1 MKSNT
6 FRMPVRRATAV
17 AAAAALAVGPVAL
30 AAPARATGGGDGRAS
45 AVVLRT
51 GLDVSL
57 LDKSVR
63 VPLKAS
69 LNEVQAPASAERT
82 ALTVQL
88 EGVDQGRPFSV
99 LQAEVAAAEATADRD
114 GAAARAEL
122 AGARVHIPGLPL
134 LPLVEVGQV
143 TSEAVCEAGK
153 KPVARAHVPGSVTVL
168 GRKTTLTA
176 GGTTAVAVPGV
187 GVVTLGLSRTAT
199 ASGTAAATAL
209 ELDVSVNPLKLN
221 VAEVDGTLTLAEA
234 TCATP
239 AGEPVAEPSVKTAP
253 PDVRPQTG
261 GEAAEPSD
269 DLAATGGDTS
279 TPWFAAGSVVLL
291 AAGAAAVALSRRHAP
306 H

>member
-1 MKSNT
+1 
-6 FRMPVRRATAV
+6 MPVRRSTAA

-30 AAPARATGGGDGRAS
+30 AAPAQATGAGDGRAS

-69 LNEVQAPASAERT
+69 LNEVQAPASAEKT

-88 EGVDQGRPFSV
+88 EGVDQGRPFNV
-99 LQAEVAAAEATADRD
+99 LQAEAAFAKATADGD
-114 GAAARAEL
+114 GAEGRAEL
-122 AGARVHIPGLPL
+122 ARARVHVPGLPL

-143 TSEAVCEAGK
+143 TSEAVCAVGK
-153 KPVARAHVPGSVTVL
+153 KPAARSHLLGPVTVL

-176 GGTTAVAVPGV
+176 DGTTEVEVPGV
-187 GVVTLGLSRTAT
+187 GAVTLDLSRTTTAT
-199 ASGTAAATAL
+199 HTAAATAL
-209 ELDVSVNPLKLN
+209 ELKVSVNPLKLN

-239 AGEPVAEPSVKTAP
+239 SGEPVGEPSVKAAP

-261 GEAAEPSD
+261 GEVAKPSD
-269 DLAATGGDTS
+269 DLAATGGDES
-279 TPWFAAGSVVLL
+279 TPWFAAVSAVLL

-306 H
+306 R